1 MHEHRVTLMTE
12 RQSLT
17 RKIQGLFNQSDDK
30 FMSYCGKT
38 FKSGSFQKSPAPAVL
53 FRAQKVKQEQQD
65 FWLDQ
70 FSLGCPGCRKLSD
83 PLQNSSSV

>member
-17 RKIQGLFNQSDDK
+17 RKIQGFFNQSDDK

-70 FSLGCPGCRKLSD
+70 FSLGCPG
-83 PLQNSSSV
+83 